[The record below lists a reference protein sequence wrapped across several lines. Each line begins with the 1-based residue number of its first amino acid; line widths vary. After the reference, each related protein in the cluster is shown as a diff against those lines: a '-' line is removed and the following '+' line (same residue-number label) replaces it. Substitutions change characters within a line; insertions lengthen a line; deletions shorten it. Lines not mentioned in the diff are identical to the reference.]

1 MCAYAPLCLRYS
13 TPLFTEEITPTAPRS
28 PLPHALPQ
36 GRDMG
41 TRFFRSRMSI
51 FSPSAAR
58 HRRLCRHPSQRRSSR
73 LLARNRRAAGPE
85 RRCWLVSSQAA
96 RHLVRRSAQTC
107 WWCACSGLDGSVGR
121 PCRLY
126 PLMRVPRPPVM
137 CALTHWRPVP
147 TLSSYP
153 AVDGSCAFRT
163 QAGFAAVLR
172 SGH

>member
-1 MCAYAPLCLRYS
+1 MCAYAPLYATVRRCS
-13 TPLFTEEITPTAPRS
+13 PRRS
-28 PLPHALPQ
+28 HQLLLARPCRMPCRRV
-36 GRDMG
+36 GSDMG
-41 TRFFRSRMSI
+41 TRFFRSRMWI
-51 FSPSAAR
+51 FFLSAAR

-85 RRCWLVSSQAA
+85 RQCWLVSSQAA
-96 RHLVRRSAQTC
+96 RHLVRTSAQTC